1 MPQHPGASVHLLS
14 TWELLTCSV
23 LPTITECFQTIAL
36 ASDSY
41 LNFTFPLRLAVSP
54 LFLSIN
60 NPSIPL
66 VMQVQSHW
74 VIIDF
79 LILHMQSPNWVH
91 SFMIMA
97 LIGLVLSIIS
107 GAFSLVTPLPFSCSV
122 LAVKSVVLP
131 ALCSCLSFP
140 TVFPTLPSRPQLY
153 FKSFMSEMEFISCP
167 RSTLAP
173 VPWSSTHGNGH
184 VSCVP
189 CIFLS
194 QLTRLAFYTFRMP
207 SVFCSPA
214 AATLVWVLVTCLP
227 GVLWFPPCPLPCL
240 FLISFFFSSSS
251 FLRDNGV
258 IFLTHGSISVIY
270 CFQTV
275 KLSTT
280 GRIKIKL
287 FHLVFRFRKF
297 SLPAVIHLRAPATS

>member
-1 MPQHPGASVHLLS
+1 MEHAATSRCICPFVVNLRTADLFCPPHHYRVFSNNCFGKWLLP
-14 TWELLTCSV
+14 ELYFPFKTS
-23 LPTITECFQTIAL
+23 CF
-36 ASDSY
+36 SS
-41 LNFTFPLRLAVSP
+41 
-54 LFLSIN
+54 LSIN

-167 RSTLAP
+167 RSALAP
-173 VPWSSTHGNGH
+173 VPWSSTH
-184 VSCVP
+184 
-189 CIFLS
+189 F
-194 QLTRLAFYTFRMP
+194 F
-207 SVFCSPA
+207 
-214 AATLVWVLVTCLP
+214 
-227 GVLWFPPCPLPCL
+227 
-240 FLISFFFSSSS
+240 FFFS
-251 FLRDNGV
+251 FP
-258 IFLTHGSISVIY
+258 
-270 CFQTV
+270 
-275 KLSTT
+275 
-280 GRIKIKL
+280 
-287 FHLVFRFRKF
+287 
-297 SLPAVIHLRAPATS
+297 LPHFYLMTA